1 MDATIEIGE
10 EHKQQY
16 RDEGYFI
23 LENAIPEHLLDLLQG
38 ECQNFIDLM
47 DARMDE
53 KGADVIGI
61 NHRNKRYF
69 VSNCYLQQPKLRR
82 FLFSEM
88 IADICRATL
97 GDNAYLFWE
106 QYVVKG
112 ASEGMKFSWHQ
123 DSGYVAYPD
132 HKPYLTCW
140 CALDDMSEE
149 NGTVYVMPFSHIGI
163 RSWVKHIREEG
174 SNDLVG
180 YFGEKKGIPVVAPAG
195 SIAAFTSVNFHSSS
209 TNRTPQLRR
218 AYIAQYSSEPLLS
231 EDGTK
236 LWGGAEPLLIDGK
249 NAVGMPPPGIP
260 SRLDE

>member
-1 MDATIEIGE
+1 
-10 EHKQQY
+10 
-16 RDEGYFI
+16 
-23 LENAIPEHLLDLLQG
+23 
-38 ECQNFIDLM
+38 
-47 DARMDE
+47 
-53 KGADVIGI
+53 
-61 NHRNKRYF
+61 
-69 VSNCYLQQPKLRR
+69 
-82 FLFSEM
+82 M

-180 YFGEKKGIPVVAPAG
+180 YFGEKKGDSG
-195 SIAAFTSVNFHSSS
+195 SRLQPGAS
-209 TNRTPQLRR
+209 
-218 AYIAQYSSEPLLS
+218 PLLQVS
-231 EDGTK
+231 
-236 LWGGAEPLLIDGK
+236 IS
-249 NAVGMPPPGIP
+249 IP
-260 SRLDE
+260 AAQIERRNSAAPI

>member
-1 MDATIEIGE
+1 MNATVEISE

-23 LENAIPEHLLDLLQG
+23 LENAIPEQLLNLLQG
-38 ECQNFIDLM
+38 ECQNFIDLA

-53 KGADVIGI
+53 QGADVIGL

-69 VSNCYLQQPKLRR
+69 VSNCYLKQPKLRE
-82 FLFSEM
+82 FLFSRLME
-88 IADICRATL
+88 DICRATL
-97 GDNAYLFWE
+97 GENAYLFWE

-132 HKPYLTCW
+132 HEPYLTCW

-149 NGTVYVMPFSHIGI
+149 NGTVHVMPFSHIGI

-180 YFGEKKGIPVVAPAG
+180 YFGEKKGVPVVAPAG
-195 SIAAFTSVNFHSSS
+195 SIAVFTSVNFHSSGA
-209 TNRTPQLRR
+209 NRTPQLRR
-218 AYIAQYSSEPLLS
+218 AYIAQYSMEPILS

-236 LWGGAEPLLIDGK
+236 LWGGADPLLIDGE
-249 NAVGMPPPGIP
+249 NAVGTPPPQIP
-260 SRLDE
+260 SQPDG